1 MTRYVR
7 TDAPDAPDARV
18 LALDLGAY
26 GHKGS
31 LSSMFWYSAGG
42 HLHAHESELL
52 PGEATVRDQLDI
64 LEALAE
70 SYPEYWRV
78 APVVVIGVTVLS
90 GDGRNDVRRHLDSW
104 YNPPGR
110 RRLVSVGAYA
120 GEQTASRGTVA
131 RKKLRDV
138 LNQRITS
145 HTLHMTTQQQDAVSL
160 YTGTRDKPSR
170 DPDTDGWRHDDTD
183 ALALPVALT
192 CLAAKYLLP
201 TPMPTSEQRW
211 RALDR
216 ARRAWQIQLATSDDE
231 AWEWAWR
238 YGHPH
243 QQASTNTSARSF
255 ALPDP
260 TAPALSLPTPERSA
274 PRGTD

>member
-1 MTRYVR
+1 MTREIR

-31 LSSMFWYSAGG
+31 LSSMFWYRAGG

-70 SYPEYWRV
+70 SYPEYWRIS
-78 APVVVIGVTVLS
+78 PVVIVGVTVLS
-90 GDGRNDVRRHLDSW
+90 AEGRNEVRRHLDSW
-104 YNPPGR
+104 YNPPSR
-110 RRLVSVGAYA
+110 RRLVAVSAYA
-120 GEQTASRGTVA
+120 GEQTAARGTVA
-131 RKKLRDV
+131 RKKLRDL
-138 LNQRITS
+138 LNQQLTS
-145 HTLHMTTQQQDAVSL
+145 HTIHLTEQQQDAVSL
-160 YTGTRDKPSR
+160 YTGKRDKPSR

-192 CLAAKYLLP
+192 CFAAKYLLP
-201 TPMPTSEQRW
+201 TAMPTSEQRW

-216 ARRAWQIQLATSDDE
+216 ARRAWQIHLGLADDE
-231 AWEWAWR
+231 AWDWAWR

-243 QQASTNTSARSF
+243 QQSRNSSQSF

-260 TAPALSLPTPERSA
+260 ASPALNLPQPERI
-274 PRGTD
+274 PRGAD

>member
-1 MTRYVR
+1 M
-7 TDAPDAPDARV
+7 
-18 LALDLGAY
+18 LALDIGAY

-31 LSSMFWYSAGG
+31 LSAMFWYSAGG

-64 LEALAE
+64 LEGLAE

-78 APVVVIGVTVLS
+78 SPVVVLGVTVLS

-120 GEQTASRGTVA
+120 GEQTASRGTVP

-216 ARRAWQIQLATSDDE
+216 ARRAWQIQLATSDEE
-231 AWEWAWR
+231 AWDWAWR

-243 QQASTNTSARSF
+243 QQSSSGSSRSF